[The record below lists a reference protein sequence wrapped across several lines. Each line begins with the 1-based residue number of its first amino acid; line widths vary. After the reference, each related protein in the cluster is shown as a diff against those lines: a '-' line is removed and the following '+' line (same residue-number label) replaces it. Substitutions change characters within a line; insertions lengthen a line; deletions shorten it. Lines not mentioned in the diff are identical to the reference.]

1 VLTHEE
7 KSLLFDDISTMKSKQ
22 DQYIAALKL
31 LGKMVKE
38 LPKKNVTDD
47 KFY

>member
-1 VLTHEE
+1 
-7 KSLLFDDISTMKSKQ
+7 LLFDDIASIKSKHEH
-22 DQYIAALKL
+22 YVAALKL

-38 LPKKNVTDD
+38 LPKKNVADD